1 MSIKTE
7 CEDVYKNKM
16 NDTQRSLLQTRCP
29 TLYKQYQTNCSRA
42 TLACLWAFT
51 RLRIPGTTYN
61 QGNHGNVNRLWNNP
75 PSGDCSQ
82 FTYACWLKAGVKIG
96 SGNWVANSS
105 EQKSYGLK
113 NAPYIHT
120 GGASGTWQA
129 VQSGKVYIGD
139 VFWYPGHVDLYVGDG
154 KKISFG
160 YANGLMK
167 NGPETANGQRSA
179 GACQYILQWGKK
191 YGAGTGE
198 GGSGTGRVKKEV
210 WDLPKYQLTDEQ
222 LKRITALALNENGSH
237 QDVEL
242 SQMCNL
248 YEYYTS
254 SFCGNNL
261 AKRKGSLP
269 AYILTPH
276 SQGGWYADKS
286 FTSQNGHSPSTVTA
300 AQIAVTRAVMVEGKR
315 VLPPY
320 VDEHDTFPSDI
331 RNAMAKSSYVKDKT
345 IVHNVS
351 GAKYTFYVFYDDIY
365 GYTSVKY
372 KEYCEQKYRKI
383 VYEDGSTSSGV
394 SSEETQVQITT
405 VTQKAT
411 WGKVGTNLNQDL
423 LSWTGKNFSDKVCEL
438 LIQQDRNI
446 ILPPIEG
453 EINFTDERG
462 CSCSSLT
469 FNVLNADGLAL
480 KRGCPVRFK
489 HNGEN
494 VFYGYIFTTKQENN
508 DLIKVTAYDQL
519 RYLKNPITF
528 VMEEMTYAELLKYF
542 CKEMGMKTGS
552 IATPKHKLAKAIQ
565 DGKMLDMCSSA
576 YDATIKNEGT
586 AYILYDKFG
595 AVTLSKIEDMML
607 DILLDKNAI
616 QDYEYE
622 SSIDTDVYNQIILAY
637 DNGETGARELYTL
650 NNQDSQN
657 QWGRLAY
664 YEKMSSSMGEADIK
678 KLAEQYMNIYNIE
691 QRTLSYKNVIGDNRV
706 RGGSSFYVKH
716 QLHDYNLKTFMI
728 VEKVTHKYNG
738 NEHWM
743 DLTMIGAG
751 GDFVAE

>member
-16 NDTQRSLLQTRCP
+16 NDTQRSLLQTKCP

-61 QGNHGNVNRLWNNP
+61 QGKHGNVNNLWKNP

-191 YGAGTGE
+191 YGTGTGE
-198 GGSGTGRVKKEV
+198 GGSGIGKVKKEV
-210 WDLPKYQLTDEQ
+210 WDVPKYTLTDAQ
-222 LKRITALALNENGSH
+222 KKKLAAMVYAEGGYNQECMDAVASH
-237 QDVEL
+237 
-242 SQMCNL
+242 MCNL
-248 YEYYTS
+248 WEYGRYKNTVS
-254 SFCGNNL
+254 KSFY
-261 AKRKGSLP
+261 
-269 AYILTPH
+269 AYISTTH
-276 SQGGWYADKS
+276 WYASDTRNNSHYNAGAIQAVEKCII
-286 FTSQNGHSPSTVTA
+286 NGNRT
-300 AQIAVTRAVMVEGKR
+300 
-315 VLPPY
+315 LPPY
-320 VDEHDTFPSDI
+320 VDEFDMYPGDI
-331 RNAMAKSSYVKDKT
+331 ENPKKISEYVQGKSPIHNTYGSSGTYYCATVVDSSKNAYGKKGNLFFYQSS
-345 IVHNVS
+345 
-351 GAKYTFYVFYDDIY
+351 KYRQ
-365 GYTSVKY
+365 
-372 KEYCEQKYRKI
+372 YCEQKYRKI
-383 VYEDGSTSSGV
+383 VYEDGSTSSAA

-469 FNVLNADGLAL
+469 FNVLNVDGLTL
-480 KRGCPVRFK
+480 KRGYPVRFR

-552 IATPKHKLAKAIQ
+552 IATPKHKMERAIQ
-565 DGKMLDMCSSA
+565 DGKMLDICSSA
-576 YDATIKNEGT
+576 YDDTIKNEGT
-586 AYILYDKFG
+586 AYVLYDKFG

-657 QWGRLAY
+657 QWGRLSY